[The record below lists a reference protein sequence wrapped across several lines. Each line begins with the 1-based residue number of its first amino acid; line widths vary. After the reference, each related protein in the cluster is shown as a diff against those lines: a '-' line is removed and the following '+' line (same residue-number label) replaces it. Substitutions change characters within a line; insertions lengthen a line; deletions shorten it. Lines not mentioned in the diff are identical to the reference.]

1 MPRHNRYLDQPQLI
15 SEIIDDAD
23 TEFLALLDA
32 AFGTWLTIISLSA
45 EEAATLFLIDYDLA
59 YTQYNKGT
67 IYTLISGVAAVNSKK
82 YDKLCEA
89 YQATYDPISNYD
101 RTETRTDIRTPNLS
115 RSTSGQLASTIT
127 LDRDTTNTINQ
138 QRTTTTT
145 PTNYTTTS
153 EHEVAP
159 YDSTTY
165 NKQTKDTTVESG
177 STATVE
183 SYTGD
188 ADVTHYGGTEGT
200 ATSSSAT
207 ETETGS
213 ETTTV
218 ASRIY
223 GNIGVTSSQELIAA
237 QIEIAG
243 KMVVWK
249 TIEQD
254 IAAAICLQVW

>member
-45 EEAATLFLIDYDLA
+45 EEAATLFLIDYDIA
-59 YTQYNKGT
+59 YTQYNKGS
-67 IYTLISGVAAVNSKK
+67 IYTLISGVAAVNAKK
-82 YDKLCEA
+82 YDRLCA
-89 YQATYDPISNYD
+89 VYQAQYDPIQNYD
-101 RTETRTDIRTPNLS
+101 RTETRTDIRTPNLT
-115 RSTSGQLASTIT
+115 RATSGQLASTVT
-127 LDRDTTNTINQ
+127 TDRDTTTTNKQT
-138 QRTTTTT
+138 RTTTTT

-159 YDSTTY
+159 YDSSTY
-165 NKQTKDTTVESG
+165 AKQAKDTTVESG
-177 STATVE
+177 STATTE
-183 SYTGD
+183 AYTGD
-188 ADVTHYGGTEGT
+188 PDLTHYGGTEGT
-200 ATSSSAT
+200 ATSSSAS
-207 ETETGS
+207 ETETGT
-213 ETTTV
+213 ETTTIT
-218 ASRIY
+218 SRIY
-223 GNIGVTSSQELIAA
+223 GNIGVTTSQQMLESELTLAA
-237 QIEIAG
+237 